1 MFNMGDVQQ
10 LLLTRDIEMAARLK
24 AMDDKIS
31 ANSGAFLKAV
41 IVAEIQ
47 ALREARKD
55 RKRAKRAKHSAEE
68 EKLNELS
75 VIDVTSDF
83 SVSSPDVSSCD
94 VSSCDVSSSNVSSSN
109 VSSCDVSSSNVSSS
123 NVSIPTVSYEEL
135 QLVTRRIKAIEF
147 EVQEL
152 TDVILFSN
160 SSSSKR
166 KGKAQT
172 KAERIRGKCCI
183 VGCKGTWV
191 PEHGSRKE
199 TCSPECAN
207 QMKLLNLAIRRGNKN
222 SIMMNNKSF
231 FDFELE

>member
-1 MFNMGDVQQ
+1 M
-10 LLLTRDIEMAARLK
+10 
-24 AMDDKIS
+24 
-31 ANSGAFLKAV
+31 
-41 IVAEIQ
+41 
-47 ALREARKD
+47 
-55 RKRAKRAKHSAEE
+55 
-68 EKLNELS
+68 
-75 VIDVTSDF
+75 
-83 SVSSPDVSSCD
+83 
-94 VSSCDVSSSNVSSSN
+94 
-109 VSSCDVSSSNVSSS
+109 
-123 NVSIPTVSYEEL
+123 
-135 QLVTRRIKAIEF
+135 KAIEF

-222 SIMMNNKSF
+222 SIMMNNKPSVHSLALNWSEILHGQLKERSIKSPHGNGLF
-231 FDFELE
+231 GDKLGENVWRTQVPKHFGPTWVLTSQSNS